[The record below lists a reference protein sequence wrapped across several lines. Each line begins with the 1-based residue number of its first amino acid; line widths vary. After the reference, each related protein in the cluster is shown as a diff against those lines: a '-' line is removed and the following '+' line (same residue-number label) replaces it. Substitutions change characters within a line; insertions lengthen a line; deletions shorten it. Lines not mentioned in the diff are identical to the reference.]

1 MSLNRRR
8 FIALAGPG
16 LALGLLPDAST
27 AAPGA
32 ATAAGTPPAVA
43 GGLAQSFVRIAPDGT
58 VTVVIKHLEMGQ
70 GVSTGLATVLADEL
84 DADWS
89 QVRSE
94 AAPFDPPRYKHTLF
108 GWQTTGGSTS
118 MANSWQQLREAG
130 ATARAMLLA
139 AAAQRWG
146 VPAAQLTT
154 HRGRV
159 FHAASGRQAGYGEL
173 AKAAAALPVP
183 SGVPLKTAA
192 SHHLIGQPKPR
203 LGQAE
208 AASGR
213 VRYGIDIRRPGMG
226 VVLLQR
232 APRFG
237 GRVAT
242 LDASA
247 ALAMP
252 RVRGVH
258 RLDSAVAV
266 VADDTWSAMQARSK
280 LTVTW
285 DDSQAEQRDDA
296 ALWAEFRRLADS
308 GQRGVDALLRGR
320 GEAALADA
328 AQVLEAEFEQ
338 PYLAHQAMEP
348 ITAVG
353 EWGEAGCDFWC
364 ASQNMTL
371 DHGTAVRLLGLKPEQ
386 VRIHG
391 LPAGGSFGRRATF
404 TADWMTEL
412 CLVLKARRE
421 AGDRRPVQLLWTRED
436 DITGGYYRPMSLHR
450 VRAGLDARGR
460 LLAVQHTVV
469 AQSFSPRLAHGEAPT
484 RPDPFAVEGHLA
496 ERYDVPHARCLWV
509 NPKVGVPVHTYRALG
524 YNHSTFCKEVLMD
537 ELAQAAGQDALAFR
551 LAHLQGHARQAAA
564 LRQVAQMAGWGRPQ
578 PAGRALGLA
587 VQEAYGTVVA
597 QVVRARLQDGLPVAE
612 QVWCVVDCG
621 TVVDPDIVRAQV
633 EGGVAWG
640 LSIALHGGLTLQGG
654 QVQQRNFH
662 DAPVLRLVE
671 MPAVQVALV
680 DSSAPPT
687 GVGEPGSV
695 PIVPAIANAFARLSG
710 RRVRALPL
718 RALPLRA

>member
-1 MSLNRRR
+1 MPLDRRR

-16 LALGLLPDAST
+16 LALGLLPHAGPAADAH
-27 AAPGA
+27 AAAISPA
-32 ATAAGTPPAVA
+32 AAN
-43 GGLAQSFVRIAPDGT
+43 GLAQTFVRIAADGW

-70 GVSTGLATVLADEL
+70 GISTGLATVVADEL

-89 QVRSE
+89 RVRTV
-94 AAPFDPPRYKHTLF
+94 AAAFDPPRYKHTLF

-130 ATARAMLLA
+130 ATARAMLVA

-146 VPAAQLTT
+146 VPIAQLTT
-154 HRGRV
+154 HRSRV

-173 AKAAAALPVP
+173 AGAAAALPVP

-192 SHHLIGQPKPR
+192 SRHLIGRAKPR

-213 VRYGIDIRRPGMG
+213 VSYGIDMRRPGMG
-226 VVLLQR
+226 VVVLQR
-232 APRFG
+232 SPRFG
-237 GRVAT
+237 GRVGT
-242 LDASA
+242 LDAAA

-252 RVRGVH
+252 GVRGVH
-258 RLDSAVAV
+258 RLETAVAV
-266 VADDTWSAMQARSK
+266 VADDTWRALQARNQ
-280 LTVTW
+280 LVITW
-285 DDSQAEQRDDA
+285 DDSQAEQRSSP

-308 GQRGVDALLRGR
+308 GQPGVDALLRGR

-353 EWGEAGCDFWC
+353 EWGEAGCDLWC
-364 ASQNMTL
+364 ASQNVTA
-371 DHGTAVRLLGLKPEQ
+371 DHAAAMRLLGLKPEL
-386 VRIHG
+386 VRLHV

-404 TADWMTEL
+404 SADWMTEL
-412 CLVLKARRE
+412 CTVLKARRE

-450 VRAGLDARGR
+450 MRAGLDAQGR
-460 LLAVQHTVV
+460 LLAVRHTVV
-469 AQSFSPRLAHGEAPT
+469 AQSFSPRLAKGEAPT
-484 RPDPFAVEGHLA
+484 RIDPFAVEGHLA
-496 ERYDVPHARCLWV
+496 ERYDVPHALCRWV

-537 ELAQAAGQDALAFR
+537 ELAQLAGQDALAFR
-551 LAHLQGHARQAAA
+551 LAHLQGHGRQAAA
-564 LRQVAQMAGWGRPQ
+564 LAKAAQMAGWGQPQ
-578 PAGRALGLA
+578 PTGRELGLA

-597 QVVRARLQDGLPVAE
+597 QVVRARLQDGAPVAE

-621 TVVDPDIVRAQV
+621 TVVDPDIVRSQM
-633 EGGVAWG
+633 EGGVAFG
-640 LSIALHGGLTLQGG
+640 LSIAIYGGLSLEDG

-662 DAPVLRLVE
+662 DAPVLRLPQT
-671 MPAVQVALV
+671 PAVHVVIV

-710 RRVRALPL
+710 QRVRRLPL
-718 RALPLRA
+718 HVD